1 MAIDFL
7 GKIRSVR
14 TDFSKVERLTQM
26 DTETCI
32 KKLMVLVEYLKRLEK
47 LEAQIKQEIDHYG
60 LRLWYQHRPTEYAE
74 LLELRQE
81 IVHDLKYVSAAIIKV
96 NDDLIKEEKTI
107 DAEQQ
112 YALKRLSSN
121 KGP

>member
-7 GKIRSVR
+7 GKIRGMH
-14 TDFSKVERLTQM
+14 TDFSKVERLTQI

-32 KKLMVLVEYLKRLEK
+32 KKLMVLVEYLKQLEK
-47 LEAQIKQEIDHYG
+47 LESQIKQEMDEVG
-60 LRLWYQHRPTEYAE
+60 LRIWYQHRPTEYAE

-107 DAEQQ
+107 NAEQQ
-112 YALKRLSSN
+112 YTLKRLRSN
-121 KGP
+121 ERP